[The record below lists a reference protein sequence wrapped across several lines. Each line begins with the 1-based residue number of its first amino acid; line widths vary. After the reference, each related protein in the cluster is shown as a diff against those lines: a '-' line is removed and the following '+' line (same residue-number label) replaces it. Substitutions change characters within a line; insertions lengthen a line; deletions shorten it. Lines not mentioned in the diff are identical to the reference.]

1 MAKGGWPKTDDKTL
15 QPLRVGVK
23 NSDDE
28 PSDPLIKGVENS
40 DDGVPSKKKEAK
52 THRPQ
57 KGSKK
62 PTTTALA
69 AP

>member
-40 DDGVPSKKKEAK
+40 DDGAPIEKKRSKDAS
-52 THRPQ
+52 TP
-57 KGSKK
+57 KGV
-62 PTTTALA
+62 
-69 AP
+69 